1 MTHRKAAGLM
11 FILSAIVAFVGQ
23 ALALMKWEG
32 VYELSW
38 NLISDLGVTECMP
51 SDDNFTSR
59 FICSPWHGWFNFGLC
74 ASGVLLVI
82 GGVLLILAHKGKEAR
97 AGLRAGVLAIIQGV
111 AIFMIGVVPH
121 NVGGNLHDG
130 AALASIVFG
139 LGLMLAVAVGTR
151 EPALPDG
158 QRPMINAAVHKLTW
172 VLLAVSTVGFVAFM
186 LVADRPGLWERMAVD
201 VQTVWTLLLG
211 VGLLNSKIEARPVP
225 QRTQEAWEKRIAI
238 MEAAKAEEK
247 KAAQR
252 AEKKKGEAK

>member
-1 MTHRKAAGLM
+1 M

-51 SDDNFTSR
+51 SNDNFTSR
-59 FICSPWHGWFNFGLC
+59 FICSPWHAWFNFGLC

-82 GGVLLILAHKGKEAR
+82 GGVLLILAHKKNEAR
-97 AGLRAGVLAIIQGV
+97 AGLRAGVLAVVQGV
-111 AIFMIGVVPH
+111 AIFVVGVVPH
-121 NVGGNLHDG
+121 NVGGNVHDL

-158 QRPMINAAVHKLTW
+158 QRLMVNGAVHKLTW
-172 VLLAVSTVGFVAFM
+172 VLLAVSTAGFVAFM
-186 LVADRPGLWERMAVD
+186 MVADRPGLWERMAID

-211 VGLLNSKIEARPVP
+211 VGLVNSKIQARPVP

-238 MEAAKAEEK
+238 MEAAKEEEK
-247 KAAQR
+247 KRGGR
-252 AEKKKGEAK
+252 AE